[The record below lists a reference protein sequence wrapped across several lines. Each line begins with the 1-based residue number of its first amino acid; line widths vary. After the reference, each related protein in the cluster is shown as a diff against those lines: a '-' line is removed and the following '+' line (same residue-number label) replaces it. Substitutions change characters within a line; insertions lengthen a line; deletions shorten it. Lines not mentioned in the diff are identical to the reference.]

1 MKKLLFIL
9 SILVL
14 FGSCKSRQELPVA
27 AAPVEIKVPLWV
39 SSRPNNGFKYIGIGF
54 AEKGKGA
61 DYQMA
66 AKKAALYDLASEIK
80 TNISSNSVLYTV
92 QNNNNFNENF
102 NSLIQ
107 LSNTDNLEGYTL
119 VDAYENEK
127 QYWVYYMLDKQQYA
141 DAKALKKQQT
151 ITKAGNLIASS
162 FYDERN
168 KDFSACL
175 KKRIQAFGVLTPYLS
190 EEILFDAS
198 LTNGIKTIFDLTN
211 LIQQQLQNISVVT
224 QPSLPVL
231 KPYQPSYLPLSY
243 RLQISGKTPLQNFPF
258 VVNSDDDRVSVVDH
272 AFTNSGGDMQL
283 KVTTVE
289 PVNQRVAFSLSP
301 DVNTLMGSDSVGRAG
316 LVILSQFISTN
327 KLKVQAEVRNITL
340 HISSV
345 EKNLGLPTDR
355 TALESFIR
363 EKFQGQEI
371 RLVDNANEADYL
383 IEVVADTKEDVGSAI
398 LEANYSVKLASLL
411 INVSLKSRSTMETLY
426 KTQIID
432 LYGYANE
439 LEKAGMNAYASPKL
453 NTKLAEAI
461 FFLKRKIVV
470 Y

>member
-355 TALESFIR
+355 TSLESFIR

>member
-345 EKNLGLPTDR
+345 ERNLGLPTDR

-383 IEVVADTKEDVGSAI
+383 IELVADTKEDVGSAI

>member
-243 RLQISGKTPLQNFPF
+243 RLQISGKAPLQNFPF

-345 EKNLGLPTDR
+345 ERNLGLPTDR

>member
-345 EKNLGLPTDR
+345 ERNLGLPTDR

>member
-1 MKKLLFIL
+1 VKKLLFIL

-345 EKNLGLPTDR
+345 ERNLGLPTDR

-461 FFLKRKIVV
+461 FFLNRKIVV

>member
-1 MKKLLFIL
+1 VKKLLFIL

-54 AEKGKGA
+54 AEKNRGA

-127 QYWVYYMLDKQQYA
+127 QYWVYYVLDKQQYA

-190 EEILFDAS
+190 EEILFDAA

-224 QPSLPVL
+224 QPSLQVL

-258 VVNSDDDRVSVVDH
+258 VVNSDDDRVNVVDH
-272 AFTNSGGDMQL
+272 AFTNSGGDMQV

-289 PVNQRVAFSLSP
+289 PINQLVAFSLSP

-327 KLKVQAEVRNITL
+327 KLKVQAQVRNITL
-340 HISSV
+340 QISSV
-345 EKNLGLPTDR
+345 EKNLGVPTDR

>member
-127 QYWVYYMLDKQQYA
+127 QYWVYYVLDKQQYA

-190 EEILFDAS
+190 EEILFDAA

-224 QPSLPVL
+224 QPSLQVL

-258 VVNSDDDRVSVVDH
+258 VVHSDDDRVNVVDH
-272 AFTNSGGDMQL
+272 AFTNSGGDMQV

-289 PVNQRVAFSLSP
+289 PINQLVAFSLSP

-327 KLKVQAEVRNITL
+327 KLKVQAQVRNITL
-340 HISSV
+340 QISSV
-345 EKNLGLPTDR
+345 EKNLGVPTDR

-432 LYGYANE
+432 LYGYAND

>member
-1 MKKLLFIL
+1 VKKLLFIL

-14 FGSCKSRQELPVA
+14 FGSCKSRQELPVG

-54 AEKGKGA
+54 AEKSRGA

-127 QYWVYYMLDKQQYA
+127 QYWVYYVLDKQQYA

-190 EEILFDAS
+190 EEILFDAA

-258 VVNSDDDRVSVVDH
+258 VVNSDDDRVNVVDH
-272 AFTNSGGDMQL
+272 AFTNSGGDMQV

-289 PVNQRVAFSLSP
+289 PINQHVAFSLSP

-355 TALESFIR
+355 TSLESFIR

-383 IEVVADTKEDVGSAI
+383 IEVVADTKEDAGSAI

-411 INVSLKSRSTMETLY
+411 INVSLKSRSTAETLY
-426 KTQIID
+426 KTQVID

>member
-345 EKNLGLPTDR
+345 ERNLGLPTDR

-426 KTQIID
+426 KTQVID

>member
-54 AEKGKGA
+54 AEKNRGA

-127 QYWVYYMLDKQQYA
+127 QYWVYYVLDKQQYA

-190 EEILFDAS
+190 EEILFDAA

-224 QPSLPVL
+224 QPSLQVL

-258 VVNSDDDRVSVVDH
+258 VVNSDDDRVNVVDH
-272 AFTNSGGDMQL
+272 AFTNSGGDMQV

-289 PVNQRVAFSLSP
+289 PINQLVAFSLSP

-327 KLKVQAEVRNITL
+327 KLKVQAQVRNITL
-340 HISSV
+340 QISSV
-345 EKNLGLPTDR
+345 EKNLGVPTDR

>member
-1 MKKLLFIL
+1 VKKLLFIL